1 MSTRL
6 SVKDALILQ
15 EEEDI
20 RLLNGRTRK
29 AISATYGPKQR
40 TKFRRKLPGKRSWK
54 NKENQYRK
62 LNMQMD
68 EQQQKAYERAQE
80 VLAKHNA
87 RKQKAYIK
95 KMARSAKKHPLHD

>member
-20 RLLNGRTRK
+20 RLLNGRTRR
-29 AISATYGPKQR
+29 AINDTYGPKQR

-68 EQQQKAYERAQE
+68 DQQQKAFERAQE
-80 VLAKHNA
+80 VITRQNAKKQKKQVMKLAKSH
-87 RKQKAYIK
+87 
-95 KMARSAKKHPLHD
+95 KKHPLH

>member
-20 RLLNGRTRK
+20 RILNGRTRR
-29 AISATYGPKQR
+29 AINDTYGPKQR

-68 EQQQKAYERAQE
+68 DKQMKAYERAQE
-80 VLAKHNA
+80 VITKQNAK
-87 RKQKAYIK
+87 KQKKQITK
-95 KMARSAKKHPLHD
+95 LARSSKKHPLHD

>member
-29 AISATYGPKQR
+29 AIGDTYGPKQR

-54 NKENQYRK
+54 NKENEYRK

-68 EQQQKAYERAQE
+68 EKQIKAYERAQE
-80 VLAKHNA
+80 VLAKRNKK
-87 RKQKAYIK
+87 KQENYIK
-95 KMARSAKKHPLHD
+95 KIARSAKNHPLH

>member
-1 MSTRL
+1 MSKTL

-20 RLLNGRTRK
+20 RLLNGRTRR
-29 AISATYGPKQR
+29 AISSTYGPKQR

-68 EQQQKAYERAQE
+68 DKQQKAFDKAQE
-80 VLAKHNA
+80 VITKVNK
-87 RKQKAYIK
+87 RKQESYIK
-95 KMARSAKKHPLHD
+95 KMAKSANKHPLH

>member
-20 RLLNGRTRK
+20 RILNGRTRK
-29 AISATYGPKQR
+29 AISDTYGPKQR

-54 NKENQYRK
+54 NKENEYRK

-68 EQQQKAYERAQE
+68 DKQQKAYERAQE
-80 VLAKHNA
+80 VLAKRNKK
-87 RKQKAYIK
+87 KQENYIK
-95 KMARSAKKHPLHD
+95 KIARSAKNHPLH

>member
-6 SVKDALILQ
+6 SIKDALILQ

-20 RLLNGRTRK
+20 RLMNGRTRK
-29 AISATYGPKQR
+29 AIGDTYGPKSR

-68 EQQQKAYERAQE
+68 EKQQKAYERAQE
-80 VLAKHNA
+80 VLAKANK
-87 RKQKAYIK
+87 RKQKAYIE
-95 KMARSAKKHPLHD
+95 KMAKSAKKHPLHD